1 MNGGRA
7 MPRAWTTG
15 ELRTLRSWL
24 NGVSLREIAEQLGR
38 SRAAVKSHATVIG
51 LRRGTHKPF
60 SASEIKK
67 LREIFPHMTSQKVA
81 VILGRNVHAVERKAH
96 SLGLRKTPSHLA
108 SPDACRLRRG
118 DQVGRAFRFPKGHV
132 PANKG
137 LRRPG
142 YSLGRG
148 RMRETQF
155 KKGERSGAAQAKWC
169 PVGTIKMRD
178 GYLMMKVKDE
188 HQDIAGKGAHSTNW
202 MYVHK
207 MVWESERGMIQRGH
221 RIWWK
226 DGNHENCAIE
236 NLELLSDVE
245 HMKRT
250 TIQNWPVPLRQVAML
265 TGALKRKIK
274 IQIRKRGANDRAKER
289 GNEKQDVRSAR
300 PSVCGA

>member
-1 MNGGRA
+1 MSSKKVSAIVGR
-7 MPRAWTTG
+7 T
-15 ELRTLRSWL
+15 
-24 NGVSLREIAEQLGR
+24 I
-38 SRAAVKSHATVIG
+38 
-51 LRRGTHKPF
+51 
-60 SASEIKK
+60 
-67 LREIFPHMTSQKVA
+67 
-81 VILGRNVHAVERKAH
+81 HAVERKAH
-96 SLGLRKTPSHLA
+96 KLGLRKTAEYLA

-118 DQVGRAFRFPKGHV
+118 DQVGKAFRYPKGHV

-142 YSLGRG
+142 WHVG

-155 KKGERSGAAQAKWC
+155 KKGERTGAAQAKWC

-178 GYLMMKVKDE
+178 GFLMMKVKDE
-188 HQDIAGKGAHSTNW
+188 HQDIAGKGAYSTNW

-207 MVWESERGMIQRGH
+207 MVWESKRGMISRGH

-236 NLELLSDVE
+236 NLELLSGVE

-250 TIQNWPVPLRQVAML
+250 TIQNWPAPLKQVAML

-274 IQIRKRGANDRAKER
+274 TQIRKRRTNDRAEER
-289 GNEKQDVRSAR
+289 GNKKQTVRSA
-300 PSVCGA
+300 